1 MRVATAIV
9 MLGCVFPIQSCAE
22 CLPFSEAPKN
32 IGASK
37 CTTGKVLKVTCG
49 VSGTYFLNFCPD
61 YRGCPLSGRGVPC
74 RLRHVGDIRQL
85 EGKIIEVHEASRSTT
100 AIRKLSSKI
109 HDSCAVRRRVF
120 RRCRKSLTSKTRAAI
135 APGSWAIPNRVEGK
149 RLSGKPSLSK

>member
-74 RLRHVGDIRQL
+74 RLRHVGREHHDRSEEHTSELQ
-85 EGKIIEVHEASRSTT
+85 SREN
-100 AIRKLSSKI
+100 L
-109 HDSCAVRRRVF
+109 V
-120 RRCRKSLTSKTRAAI
+120 CRL
-135 APGSWAIPNRVEGK
+135 
-149 RLSGKPSLSK
+149 L

>member
-61 YRGCPLSGRGVPC
+61 YRGCPFQVVVFPADFAMSAISG
-74 RLRHVGDIRQL
+74 
-85 EGKIIEVHEASRSTT
+85 S
-100 AIRKLSSKI
+100 
-109 HDSCAVRRRVF
+109 
-120 RRCRKSLTSKTRAAI
+120 
-135 APGSWAIPNRVEGK
+135 
-149 RLSGKPSLSK
+149 